1 MKENSHNIEDIKHSQ
16 TVEFKSKYE
25 IVFIILFLI
34 GMITS
39 FIDVVEGPYESLIN
53 SKLYYKG
60 YEIGLFPPLFL
71 LISVGLFSSK
81 KPLNGLLVHLFFLIT
96 VFSELFYN
104 YGGLILRSSNH
115 IILIPFLLYMT
126 SVIGIFIFLV
136 LGTIEINKWNKNL

>member
-1 MKENSHNIEDIKHSQ
+1 MEENSHNIEDIEHSQ

-25 IVFIILFLI
+25 SIVVVLFLI
-34 GMITS
+34 GMITC
-39 FIDVVEGPYESLIN
+39 FIDLVEGPYKSIIN
-53 SKLYYKG
+53 SNLYYKG
-60 YEIGLFPPLFL
+60 YDIGLFPPLFL

-81 KPLNGLLVHLFFLIT
+81 KLLTGLFVHLFFLIT

-126 SVIGIFIFLV
+126 SVIGIFIFLII
-136 LGTIEINKWNKNL
+136 GTIEINNWNKKL